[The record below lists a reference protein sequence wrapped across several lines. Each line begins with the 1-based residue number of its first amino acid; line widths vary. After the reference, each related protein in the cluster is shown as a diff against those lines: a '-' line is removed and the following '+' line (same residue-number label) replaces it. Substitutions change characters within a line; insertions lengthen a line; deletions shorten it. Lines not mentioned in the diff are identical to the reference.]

1 MTGTD
6 SAWMRVSDIF
16 AGFALLTR
24 LPLRASDAALARGAA
39 AAWSWPLVGAVLG
52 GIAGLIA
59 VVLLALG
66 LPASVA
72 AGLCLGLMIVMTGA
86 LHEDGLADTADGFW
100 GGWTVER
107 RLEIMKDSHIGSYGV
122 IALILSLGLRWL
134 ALSLLFAAGLALPAL
149 IAVGALSRGVMPAL
163 LHALPFAREGGLS
176 RSVGRVP
183 FDTAVLGAAV
193 AAVLAL
199 LALGLMALPLIAV
212 VALTGWGMGAL
223 ARGKIGGQT
232 GDVLGASQQVAEIAA
247 LCLLVGMIGG

>member
-24 LPLRASDAALARGAA
+24 LPLRASEAALARGAA

-59 VVLLALG
+59 VVLMALG

-72 AGLCLGLMIVMTGA
+72 AGLCLGLMVVMTGG

-100 GGWTVER
+100 GGWTMER

-183 FDTAVLGAAV
+183 FDTAVLGAVV

-199 LALGLMALPLIAV
+199 LALGLAALPLIAV
-212 VALTGWGMGAL
+212 MALTGWGMGAL
-223 ARGKIGGQT
+223 ARAKIGGQT

>member
-122 IALILSLGLRWL
+122 IALILSLGLRWV
-134 ALSLLFAAGLALPAL
+134 ALSLLFAAGVALPAL

-199 LALGLMALPLIAV
+199 LALGLVALPLIAV

-247 LCLLVGMIGG
+247 LCLLVVLIGG